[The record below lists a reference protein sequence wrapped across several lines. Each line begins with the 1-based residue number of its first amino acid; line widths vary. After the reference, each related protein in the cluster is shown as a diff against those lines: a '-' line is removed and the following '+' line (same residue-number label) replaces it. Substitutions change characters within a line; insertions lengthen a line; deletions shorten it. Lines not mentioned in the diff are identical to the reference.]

1 MIVDQHHLKRQRQS
15 RLISLV
21 LEHPAL
27 VGVGIDE
34 RTAAIVSGSRVDVVG
49 ESSVLVIDARRATVE
64 PRAPAPSRRRATSR
78 VHVLTAGMGMDI
90 GR

>member
-1 MIVDQHHLKRQRQS
+1 VIVDQHHLKRQRQS

-21 LEHPAL
+21 LERPDL

-34 RTAAIVSGSRVDVVG
+34 RTAVVVSGRRFEVIG
-49 ESSVLVIDARRATVE
+49 ESSVLVIDARRAAIE
-64 PRAPAPSRRRATSR
+64 PRAPGSLSAARDIT
-78 VHVLTAGMGMDI
+78 VHVLTAGMGMDL